1 MEFDSAK
8 ETLYH
13 IRRVASL
20 LHNICRGLLD
30 RADKHD
36 KTKLRYPEKAVFDKF
51 TERLNGSTY
60 GSDEYTKDTEGEMKP
75 ALKDHYAS
83 NSHHPEHHENGID
96 GMDLLDV
103 VEMFCD
109 WKAASERHEDGD
121 LYKSIQHNRKRF
133 KMSDQLAKIF
143 ENTIKSIHRE

>member
-1 MEFDSAK
+1 MENDSAK

-13 IRRVASL
+13 IRRVTELVHKVCKEL
-20 LHNICRGLLD
+20 LN

-51 TERLNGSTY
+51 TPNLKKTTDGSEEYDNDT
-60 GSDEYTKDTEGEMKP
+60 DEMSP
-75 ALKDHYAS
+75 ALKDHYAA
-83 NSHHPEHHENGID
+83 NSHHPEHYENGID
-96 GMDLLDV
+96 GMDLIDI

-121 LYKSIQHNRKRF
+121 LHQSIEHNKGRF
-133 KMSDQLAKIF
+133 GMSDQLVSIF
-143 ENTIKSIHRE
+143 KNTTKSIQRV

>member
-1 MEFDSAK
+1 METDSAK

-20 LHNICRGLLD
+20 LHKFCKELLD

-51 TERLNGSTY
+51 TQRLRETTY
-60 GSDEYTKDTEGEMKP
+60 GSDEYNNDTKGEMAP
-75 ALKDHYAS
+75 ALKDHYAA
-83 NSHHPEHHENGID
+83 NPHHPEHHEDGIN
-96 GMDLLDV
+96 GMDLIDL

-121 LYKSIQHNRKRF
+121 LYRSILKNKKRF
-133 KMSDQLAKIF
+133 EMSGQLVKIF
-143 ENTIKSIHRE
+143 QNTIKSI